1 MSKYIQKMQK
11 DQSSYFDNNKIQ
23 VEQYTKQQQGELP
36 NEKSRQ
42 KCLYNAKCHEEKKK
56 VQF

>member
-1 MSKYIQKMQK
+1 MQK
-11 DQSSYFDNNKIQ
+11 YQSSYFDNNKIQ

-56 VQF
+56 VQFWRNL